1 MCRLAVICFNGQGH
15 ATRTAKRQPPIPIQ
29 SETVQEYCLEVR
41 TLLGELAQEP
51 FFTSGAEL
59 TTLLVQPDAVTK
71 DTERRWLSREGT
83 ARMSLYAMACRKDYD
98 ATRPATRATVHQF
111 AADEF
116 LDWAED
122 IPKPVLVLV
131 AALLLAPPH
140 SCQRR
145 AFLMSLHLLAATP
158 MWYTLLRDNCCRS
171 RVSKVLGALEEET
184 AVASQKNQGCSRSR
198 GLVGHGFR
206 TRSCSALVPAPVCSS
221 RSGARSAGPGR
232 TPAGATPAA
241 APKGT

>member
-1 MCRLAVICFNGQGH
+1 MRRLVVICFNGQGH

-29 SETVQEYCLEVR
+29 FETVQEYCLEVR

-83 ARMSLYAMACRKDYD
+83 ARMSLYAMACRKDD
-98 ATRPATRATVHQF
+98 DETRPATRATVHQF

-145 AFLMSLHLLAATP
+145 GHFDVTAFAGRHTHVVHTAAGQLLQVKGVQG
-158 MWYTLLRDNCCRS
+158 LGGLGRRNCSC
-171 RVSKVLGALEEET
+171 LA
-184 AVASQKNQGCSRSR
+184 KNQGCSRPR

-206 TRSCSALVPAPVCSS
+206 SAFLPAPVCSS
-221 RSGARSAGPGR
+221 RSGARSVGPGR